1 MHITAIKG
9 VEKALQI
16 GESRRKMEKHYEFI
30 LKDTQELVYESM
42 CQQIM
47 DKDNPNYGAF
57 LDKNHILDAKY
68 TIYRT
73 ASMISLYCCPDS
85 SLYKDEE
92 LFKRLM
98 AGLGFAKKMQLE
110 SGLYDYVTC
119 NFSSAP
125 DTAFCIKKLMPTF
138 FFLRD
143 IRGENRTEKEEEI
156 FKIIDGIIGKAAKG
170 IITGGFHTP
179 NHRWAIASTLME
191 CYKIYG
197 DEAMKTCAEKY
208 LAEGIDCNED
218 GEYAEKSAGNYNR
231 VNNDAMITLAEA
243 TGDKSYEEHVIRNLK
258 MMLHY
263 WEPDDSV
270 FTANSTRFDKD
281 RLMYPTDYY
290 TEYMLMA
297 VRHQIPEF
305 YEMCNTIIDICQ
317 RRNLHGPD
325 CLIYFMWYPEWRNI
339 EHEGLFGNPDYHVF
353 YKNSGISRNKTGRY
367 TYTVMN
373 GKSNFL
379 YFHNGTIK
387 LEMKVAGSFCEH
399 RAFKGET
406 MEETADGLHLHQT
419 MHGWYYLPWSP
430 DKIPQTNDWWQ
441 MDNASRDKKMG
452 PDMDIDVW
460 VKENAAGDGID
471 VRVKTSGVD
480 GAPWRIEMSVTGA
493 DFMENGHL
501 ATNLKG
507 NETIIA
513 KDDYVQLS
521 NYRDT
526 LTVGP
531 AFGTHRFMEGKEDS
545 ELTNAGASTL
555 YFTDYTG
562 FDHTITIRNMRSQF

>member
-1 MHITAIKG
+1 
-9 VEKALQI
+9 
-16 GESRRKMEKHYEFI
+16 MEKHYQFI
-30 LKDTQELVYESM
+30 LKDTEELVYESM
-42 CQQIM
+42 CRQIT
-47 DKDNPNYGAF
+47 DKQNENYGAF
-57 LDKNHILDAKY
+57 LDNNHILDAKF

-73 ASMISLYCCPDS
+73 ASMIALYCNSDS
-85 SLYKDEE
+85 KLYRDKA
-92 LFKRLM
+92 LFKRIM
-98 AGLGFAKKMQLE
+98 AGLGFAKKMQHE

-125 DTAFCIKKLMPTF
+125 DTAFCIKKIMPHF
-138 FFLRD
+138 FYLRD
-143 IRGENRTEKEEEI
+143 VVGDKRTKEEDEI
-156 FKIIDGIIGKAAKG
+156 FSILNEIIRKAALG
-170 IITGGFHTP
+170 IMTGGFHTP

-191 CYKIYG
+191 CSKIYG
-197 DEAMKTCAEKY
+197 NEDMATCAKKY

-231 VNNDAMITLAEA
+231 VNNDAMITLAES
-243 TGDKSYEEHVIRNLK
+243 TGDASYEEHVVRNLR

-263 WEPDDSV
+263 WEPDGSV

-297 VRHQIPEF
+297 EKHNIPEF
-305 YEMCNTIIDICQ
+305 YEMLNTIIDIC
-317 RRNLHGPD
+317 RKKNLHGPD
-325 CLIYFMWYPEWRNI
+325 CLIDFMRNPKWRST
-339 EHEGLFGNPDYHVF
+339 EHDGFYKDPDYHVF

-367 TYTVMN
+367 TYTVMS

-399 RAFKGET
+399 RAFKSET
-406 MEETADGLHLHQT
+406 MEEKDGVFHLHQT
-419 MHGWYYLPWSP
+419 MHGWYYLPWSE
-430 DKIPQTNDWWQ
+430 DKIPKTNDWWQ

-452 PDMDIDVW
+452 PDMDIDVY
-460 VKENAAGDGID
+460 VSESKDKDGID
-471 VRVKTSGVD
+471 VRVKTCGVN
-480 GAPWRIEMSVTGA
+480 GAPWRIEISLTGA
-493 DFMENGHL
+493 NFMENEHL
-501 ATNLKG
+501 ATTLKG

-513 KDDYVQLS
+513 KDNMVTVS
-521 NYRDT
+521 NDFDT
-526 LTVGP
+526 LTIGP

-562 FDHTITIRNMRSQF
+562 FDHTISIRNMRSKL

>member
-1 MHITAIKG
+1 
-9 VEKALQI
+9 
-16 GESRRKMEKHYEFI
+16 MEKHYEFI
-30 LKDTQELVYESM
+30 LKDTEELVYESM
-42 CQQIM
+42 CTQIM
-47 DKDNPNYGAF
+47 DEKNENVGAF
-57 LDKNHILDAKY
+57 MDVDHILDAKY

-85 SLYKDEE
+85 KLYKDEA
-92 LFKRLM
+92 LYKRIM
-98 AGLGFAKKMQLE
+98 AGLKFAEKMQLD

-143 IRGENRTEKEEEI
+143 VRGDNRTDKEDEI
-156 FKIIDGIIGKAAKG
+156 FKIIDGIIGRAAKG
-170 IITGGFHTP
+170 IMTGGFHTP

-197 DEAMKTCAEKY
+197 DEAMKTCAERY

-243 TGDKSYEEHVIRNLK
+243 TGDASYEELVVRNLK

-297 VRHQIPEF
+297 ERHGVPEF
-305 YEMCNTIIDICQ
+305 YEMCNSIIDICQ

-325 CLIYFMWYPEWRNI
+325 CLIYFMWYPQWRNI
-339 EHEGLFGNPDYHVF
+339 EHEGLYKNPDYKVF

-406 MEETADGLHLHQT
+406 MEETAEGLHLHQT
-419 MHGWYYLPWSP
+419 MHGWYYLPWSA
-430 DKIPQTNDWWQ
+430 DKIPETNDWWQ
-441 MDNASRDKKMG
+441 MDNAARDKKMG

-460 VKENAAGDGID
+460 VKESPDKDGID
-471 VRVKTSGVD
+471 VRVKTSGVE
-480 GAPWRIEMSVTGA
+480 GAPWRIEMSFTGA
-493 DFMENGHL
+493 NFMENGHL
-501 ATNLKG
+501 ATNLRG

-513 KDDYVQLS
+513 KDDNVLLS
-521 NYRDT
+521 NSKDT
-526 LTVGP
+526 LIVGP
-531 AFGTHRFMEGKEDS
+531 AFGTHRYMEGKEDS
-545 ELTNAGASTL
+545 ELTNAGSSTV

-562 FDHTITIRNMRSQF
+562 FDHTITIRNMRSQI

>member
-1 MHITAIKG
+1 MK
-9 VEKALQI
+9 
-16 GESRRKMEKHYEFI
+16 KHYEFI
-30 LKDTQELVYESM
+30 LKDTEELVYESM

-47 DKDNPNYGAF
+47 DEKDENYGAF
-57 LDKNHILDAKY
+57 MDVDHILDAKY

-73 ASMISLYCCPDS
+73 ASMISLYCNEDS
-85 SLYKDEE
+85 ELYRDEA
-92 LFKRLM
+92 LFKRIM
-98 AGLGFAKKMQLE
+98 AGLGLAKKMQLD

-143 IRGENRTEKEEEI
+143 IRGNNRTENEQKI
-156 FKIIDGIIGKAAKG
+156 FDIINAIVEKAAGG

-197 DEAMKTCAEKY
+197 EEKMKACAERY

-243 TGDKSYEEHVIRNLK
+243 TGDASYEEHVVRNLH

-263 WEPDDSV
+263 WEPDSSV

-297 VRHQIPEF
+297 QRHDVPEF

-317 RRNLHGPD
+317 KKNLHGPD

-339 EHEGLFGNPDYHVF
+339 EHDGLYKDPDYHVF

-387 LEMKVAGSFCEH
+387 VEMKVAGSFCEH
-399 RAFKGET
+399 RAFKSEI
-406 MEETADGLHLHQT
+406 MEESSEGLHLHQT
-419 MHGWYYLPWSP
+419 MHGWYYLPWSA
-430 DKIPQTNDWWQ
+430 DKIPETNDWWQ
-441 MDNASRDKKMG
+441 MDNAARDKKMG

-460 VKENAAGDGID
+460 VKESSDKDGID
-471 VRVKTSGVD
+471 VRIKTSGVE

-493 DFMENGHL
+493 DFLENGHL
-501 ATNLKG
+501 ATNLRG

-513 KDDYVQLS
+513 KDDYAILS
-521 NYRDT
+521 NSKDT
-526 LTVGP
+526 LTIGP
-531 AFGTHRFMEGKEDS
+531 AFGTHRYMEGKEDS
-545 ELTNAGASTL
+545 ELTNAGSSTV

-562 FDHTITIRNMRSQF
+562 FDHTITIRNMRSQI

>member
-1 MHITAIKG
+1 
-9 VEKALQI
+9 
-16 GESRRKMEKHYEFI
+16 MEKHYEFI
-30 LKDTQELVYESM
+30 LKDTEELVEESM
-42 CQQIM
+42 CHQIM
-47 DKDNPNYGAF
+47 DENDPNLGAF
-57 LDKNHILDAKY
+57 LDTNHILDAKY

-73 ASMISLYCCPDS
+73 ASMIALFCNRDS
-85 SLYKDEE
+85 KYYGDLG
-92 LFKRLM
+92 LFNRIM
-98 AGLGFAKKMQLE
+98 AGLGFAVKMQHD

-125 DTAFCIKKLMPTF
+125 DTAFSIKKLMPF
-138 FFLRD
+138 FFYLRD
-143 IRGENRTEKEEEI
+143 IRGEKRNDFEEQI
-156 FKIIDGIIGKAAKG
+156 FQVISGIIERAAKG

-197 DEAMKTCAEKY
+197 DKEMEACAKRY

-243 TGDKSYEEHVIRNLK
+243 TGDASYEEHVIRNLR

-297 VRHQIPEF
+297 QRHDIPEF
-305 YEMCNTIIDICQ
+305 YEMANSIIDICK

-339 EHEGLFGNPDYHVF
+339 EHTGLYKNPDYKVF
-353 YKNSGISRNKTGRY
+353 YRNSGISRNKTGRY
-367 TYTVMN
+367 TYTVMS

-379 YFHNGTIK
+379 YFHDGTIK

-399 RAFKGET
+399 RAFKAET
-406 MEETADGLHLHQT
+406 MEETEDGLHLHQT
-419 MHGWYYLPWSP
+419 MHGWYYLPWNE
-430 DKIPQTNDWWQ
+430 DKIPETNDWWQ

-460 VKENAAGDGID
+460 VKESESGDGID
-471 VRVKTSGVD
+471 VRVKTSGVE
-480 GAPWRIEMSVTGA
+480 GAPWRIEMSFTGA
-493 DFMENGHL
+493 DFMENNHL
-501 ATNLKG
+501 ATNLRG

-513 KDDYVQLS
+513 KDDFVLLS
-521 NYRDT
+521 NSKDT
-526 LTVGP
+526 LMLGP
-531 AFGTHRFMEGKEDS
+531 AFGAHRFMEGKEDS
-545 ELTNAGASTL
+545 ELTNAGSSTV

-562 FDHTITIRNMRSQF
+562 FDHTISIRNMRSQLSQ

>member
-1 MHITAIKG
+1 
-9 VEKALQI
+9 
-16 GESRRKMEKHYEFI
+16 MEKHYEFI

-98 AGLGFAKKMQLE
+98 AGLGFAQKMQLE

-231 VNNDAMITLAEA
+231 VNNDAMITLAQA

-297 VRHQIPEF
+297 VRHQVPEF

-379 YFHNGTIK
+379 YFHDGTIK

>member
-1 MHITAIKG
+1 MR
-9 VEKALQI
+9 E
-16 GESRRKMEKHYEFI
+16 HYEFI
-30 LKDTQELVYESM
+30 LKDTEELVYESM
-42 CQQIM
+42 CRQIVDRA
-47 DKDNPNYGAF
+47 DKNYGAF
-57 LDKNHILDAKY
+57 LDDNHILDAKY
-68 TIYRT
+68 TVYRIS
-73 ASMISLYCCPDS
+73 SMISLFCNSDS
-85 SLYKDEE
+85 TFYM
-92 LFKRLM
+92 KRDIYDRII
-98 AGLGFAKKMQLE
+98 AGLEFAEKMQHE
-110 SGLYDYVTC
+110 NGLFDYVTC
-119 NFSSAP
+119 NFNSAP
-125 DTAFCIKKLMPTF
+125 DTAFLIKKLMPIF

-143 IRGENRTEKEEEI
+143 IRGNNRSDDEEKI
-156 FKIIDGIIGKAAKG
+156 YRIINNMIKKAAKG

-197 DEAMKTCAEKY
+197 DESMALCAQRY

-231 VNNDAMITLAEA
+231 VNNDAMITLSEA
-243 TGDKSYEEHVIRNLK
+243 TGDKGYEEYVIRNLK

-263 WEPDDSV
+263 WEPDGSV

-297 VRHQIPEF
+297 VRHEVPEF
-305 YEMCNTIIDICQ
+305 FEMANTIIDICKKK
-317 RRNLHGPD
+317 NLHGPD
-325 CLIYFMWYPEWRNI
+325 CLIYFMWYPQWKTV
-339 EHEGLFGNPDYHVF
+339 EHSGLYKAPDYHVF
-353 YKNSGISRNKTGRY
+353 YQNSGISRNKTGRY
-367 TYTVMN
+367 TYTVMK

-399 RAFKGET
+399 RAFKAQT
-406 MEETADGLHLHQT
+406 IEEEEKGVKLHQT
-419 MHGWYYLPWSP
+419 MHGWYYLPWSEE
-430 DKIPQTNDWWQ
+430 KIPETNDWWE
-441 MDNASRDKKMG
+441 MDNSARDKKMG

-460 VKENAAGDGID
+460 VSESDDKNGID

-493 DFMENGHL
+493 DFMENGHY
-501 ATNLKG
+501 ATNLRG

-513 KDDYVQLS
+513 KDDNVLLS
-521 NYRDT
+521 NSMDT
-526 LTVGP
+526 IEIGP

-545 ELTNAGASTL
+545 ELTNAGSSTL

-562 FDHTITIRNMRSQF
+562 FDRTIKIRNMRSNFS

>member
-1 MHITAIKG
+1 
-9 VEKALQI
+9 
-16 GESRRKMEKHYEFI
+16 MEKHYEFI

-85 SLYKDEE
+85 SLYKNEE

-98 AGLGFAKKMQLE
+98 AGLGFAQKMQLE

-143 IRGENRTEKEEEI
+143 IRDENRTEKEEEI

-297 VRHQIPEF
+297 VRHGIQEF

-339 EHEGLFGNPDYHVF
+339 EHEGLFGNPDYHVY

-460 VKENAAGDGID
+460 VKESTAGDGID

>member
-1 MHITAIKG
+1 
-9 VEKALQI
+9 
-16 GESRRKMEKHYEFI
+16 
-30 LKDTQELVYESM
+30 
-42 CQQIM
+42 
-47 DKDNPNYGAF
+47 
-57 LDKNHILDAKY
+57 
-68 TIYRT
+68 
-73 ASMISLYCCPDS
+73 
-85 SLYKDEE
+85 
-92 LFKRLM
+92 
-98 AGLGFAKKMQLE
+98 
-110 SGLYDYVTC
+110 
-119 NFSSAP
+119 
-125 DTAFCIKKLMPTF
+125 
-138 FFLRD
+138 
-143 IRGENRTEKEEEI
+143 
-156 FKIIDGIIGKAAKG
+156 
-170 IITGGFHTP
+170 
-179 NHRWAIASTLME
+179 
-191 CYKIYG
+191 
-197 DEAMKTCAEKY
+197 
-208 LAEGIDCNED
+208 
-218 GEYAEKSAGNYNR
+218 
-231 VNNDAMITLAEA
+231 
-243 TGDKSYEEHVIRNLK
+243 
-258 MMLHY
+258 
-263 WEPDDSV
+263 
-270 FTANSTRFDKD
+270 
-281 RLMYPTDYY
+281 
-290 TEYMLMA
+290 
-297 VRHQIPEF
+297 
-305 YEMCNTIIDICQ
+305 
-317 RRNLHGPD
+317 
-325 CLIYFMWYPEWRNI
+325 MWYPEWRNI

-379 YFHNGTIK
+379 YFHDGTIK

-531 AFGTHRFMEGKEDS
+531 AFGTHRFMEVKEDS

>member
-1 MHITAIKG
+1 
-9 VEKALQI
+9 
-16 GESRRKMEKHYEFI
+16 MEKHYEFI
-30 LKDTQELVYESM
+30 LKDTEELVYESM
-42 CQQIM
+42 CRQIM
-47 DKDNPNYGAF
+47 DVESENYGAF
-57 LDKNHILDAKY
+57 LDDDHILDAKF

-73 ASMISLYCCPDS
+73 ASMIALFCNRDSELYG
-85 SLYKDEE
+85 DER
-92 LFKRLM
+92 LFERIL
-98 AGLGFAKKMQLE
+98 AGLHFTEKMQLE
-110 SGLYDYVTC
+110 SGLFDYVTC

-125 DTAFCIKKLMPTF
+125 DTAFCIKKLMPF
-138 FFLRD
+138 FFYLRD
-143 IRGENRTEKEEEI
+143 IRGEKRNPGEEEI
-156 FKIIDGIIGKAAKG
+156 FRIIDGIIGKAARG

-197 DEAMKTCAEKY
+197 DEEMKKCAEKY

-243 TGDKSYEEHVIRNLK
+243 TGDASYEEYVIRNLR

-297 VRHQIPEF
+297 QRHGITEF
-305 YEMCNTIIDICQ
+305 YEMANSIIDICK
-317 RRNLHGPD
+317 RHNLHGPD

-339 EHEGLFGNPDYHVF
+339 EHFGLYKNPDYSVF

-399 RAFKGET
+399 RAFKSET

-419 MHGWYYLPWSP
+419 MHGWYYLPWSE
-430 DKIPQTNDWWQ
+430 DKLPETNDWWQ

-460 VKENAAGDGID
+460 VKESSDKDGID
-471 VRVKTSGVD
+471 VRVKTSGVN
-480 GAPWRIEMSVTGA
+480 GAPWRIEMSLTGA
-493 DFMENGHL
+493 SFMENGHL
-501 ATNLKG
+501 ATTLKG

-513 KDDYVQLS
+513 KDDNVELS
-521 NYRDT
+521 NGKDM
-526 LTVGP
+526 LIVGP

-545 ELTNAGASTL
+545 ELTNSGSSTV

-562 FDHTITIRNMRSQF
+562 FDHTITIRNMRSQFSK

>member
-1 MHITAIKG
+1 MK
-9 VEKALQI
+9 
-16 GESRRKMEKHYEFI
+16 KHYEFI

-42 CQQIM
+42 CTQIM
-47 DKDNPNYGAF
+47 DEKDENFGAF
-57 LDKNHILDAKY
+57 MDRDCILDAKY

-73 ASMISLYCCPDS
+73 ASMISLYCCKDS
-85 SLYKDEE
+85 ELFRDEK
-92 LFKRLM
+92 LFKRIM
-98 AGLGFAKKMQLE
+98 AGLGFAEKMQLD

-125 DTAFCIKKLMPTF
+125 DTAFCIKKLMPIF

-143 IRGENRTEKEEEI
+143 VCGDKRTDKEEEI
-156 FKIIDGIIGKAAKG
+156 YKIIEGIIRKASRG
-170 IITGGFHTP
+170 IMTGGFHTP

-197 DEAMKTCAEKY
+197 DEDMKRCAERY

-243 TGDKSYEEHVIRNLK
+243 TGDKTYEEYVIRNLR

-297 VRHQIPEF
+297 QRHGIPEF
-305 YEMCNTIIDICQ
+305 YEMCNYIIDVCK

-325 CLIYFMWYPEWRNI
+325 CLIYFMWYPEWINT
-339 EHEGLFGNPDYHVF
+339 EHEGIYKNSDYQVF
-353 YKNSGISRNKTGRY
+353 YQNSGISRNRTGRY
-367 TYTVMN
+367 TYTVMK

-406 MEETADGLHLHQT
+406 MEETEEGLHLHQT
-419 MHGWYYLPWSP
+419 MHGWYYLPWSQ
-430 DKIPQTNDWWQ
+430 DKIPETNDWWQ
-441 MDNASRDKKMG
+441 MENEKRDKKMG

-460 VKENAAGDGID
+460 VKESKGRDGIN
-471 VRVKTSGVD
+471 VRIKTKGVE
-480 GAPWRIEMSVTGA
+480 GAPWRIEMSFTGA
-493 DFMENGHL
+493 DFLENSHM

-513 KDDYVQLS
+513 KDGEIQLS
-521 NYRDT
+521 NSRDT
-526 LTVGP
+526 LIIGP
-531 AFGTHRFMEGKEDS
+531 CFGTHRFMEGKEDS
-545 ELTNAGASTL
+545 EATNSGSSTI

-562 FDHTITIRNMRSQF
+562 FDHTIMIRNMRSQI